1 MASNTVS
8 STKTEDIAPFVPRL
22 PNFSHFTIKLDRNNY
37 LIWKSQ
43 WLPILYSTDM
53 LPFVDGTFVPPKEHI
68 ESVNESGE
76 KMLALNPEYIAW
88 KKEINCFSISFMQLL
103 LQRSSL
109 KWLVTTSP
117 ELPSFEALYNMLL
130 NHEKRLEQY
139 HYSTNENI
147 GFAFFT
153 ARGRGGNRACGHG
166 RGGGREH
173 DTQTRLGGFT
183 QTRLG
188 GSSHA
193 SRGRGTFAFNTR
205 GTPAPLE
212 CSFIICQICNKAG
225 YNALHCRQHHNF
237 TYQPDDF
244 PSAFFAMNFSTD
256 PYDST

>member
-22 PNFSHFTIKLDRNNY
+22 PNFSHFTIKLDRNDY

-43 WLPILYSTDM
+43 LLPILYSTDM

-88 KKEINCFSISFMQLL
+88 KKEINCFSVSFMQLL

-109 KWLVTTSP
+109 KWLGTQ
-117 ELPSFEALYNMLL
+117 L
-130 NHEKRLEQY
+130 HRLEQY

-147 GFAFFT
+147 GYAFFT
-153 ARGRGGNRACGHG
+153 ARGRGRGNRACGHG

-173 DTQTRLGGFT
+173 GTQTRLGGFT

-205 GTPAPLE
+205 DTPAPLE

-244 PSAFFAMNFSTD
+244 PSAFFAMNCSTD